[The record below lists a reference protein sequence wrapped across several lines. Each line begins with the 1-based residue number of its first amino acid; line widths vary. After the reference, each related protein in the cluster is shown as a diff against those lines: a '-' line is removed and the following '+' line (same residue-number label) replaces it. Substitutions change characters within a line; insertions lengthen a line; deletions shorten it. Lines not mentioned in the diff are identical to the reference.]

1 MGMPISVHVRGSLAR
16 DPSMD
21 AVTAQVFAGLRRAEA
36 VFSTYRPDSDISR
49 MARGE
54 IGLDGAHPDVAEV
67 ARLCRIARERTDGW
81 FDAEA
86 PLPGGGTRFDPTG
99 LVKGWATERAAG
111 VLAAVPDHDFCLNAG
126 GDVIAGSH
134 RADTPP
140 WRIGIEDPA
149 DRGRLID
156 VTSLRTGAVAT
167 SGTAARGT
175 HIYDPRTGRPAVG
188 LASVTLAGP
197 SLLWADVYATAGFA
211 RGPDATRWLSGL
223 TGWSALVVTADGE
236 VTRIRWAVTVTP

>member
-1 MGMPISVHVRGSLAR
+1 MPISVHVRGPRVR
-16 DPSMD
+16 DPWMD
-21 AVTAQVFAGLRRAEA
+21 AVTAQVFAGLRRADTL
-36 VFSTYRPDSDISR
+36 FSTYRPDSDISR

-54 IGLDGAHPDVAEV
+54 IGLDAAHPDVAEV

-81 FDAEA
+81 FDAEV
-86 PLPGGGTRFDPTG
+86 PLPGDGTRFDPSG
-99 LVKGWATERAAG
+99 LVKGWAAERAAG

-126 GDVIAGSH
+126 GDVIAGCR

-156 VTSLRTGAVAT
+156 VTSLHAGAVAT
-167 SGTAARGT
+167 SGTAARGA
-175 HIYDPRTGRPAVG
+175 HIYDPRTGRPPSG

-211 RGPDATRWLSGL
+211 RGPGATDWLTGL
-223 TGWSALVVTADGE
+223 PGWSALVVAADGRT
-236 VTRIRWAVTVTP
+236 TRIRWAVSVVP